1 MKKSI
6 LGLIVLFVLFT
17 TYLPKFDANNLT
29 KVNIEKIIVENNSII
44 ESNNII
50 NRLNFLYDEN
60 LFLVNSTKI
69 KDALNKI
76 DFIES
81 FRVKKIYPKIIKII
95 IQEKVPIAILHYKK
109 DKFYITERGD
119 LIKFKKLVN
128 YSNLPKV
135 FGNGKNFI
143 SFYQNIQKINFPM
156 KEIESFYFFESGRWD
171 LKLHN
176 NKIIKLPVNDY
187 LFSLKNYNDSKDKTN
202 FKVYKTFDYRIK
214 DQLILN

>member
-60 LFLVNSTKI
+60 LFLVNSIKI
-69 KDALNKI
+69 KDALNNI

-95 IQEKVPIAILHYKK
+95 IQEKIPIAILHYKK
-109 DKFYITERGD
+109 E
-119 LIKFKKLVN
+119 
-128 YSNLPKV
+128 
-135 FGNGKNFI
+135 
-143 SFYQNIQKINFPM
+143 
-156 KEIESFYFFESGRWD
+156 
-171 LKLHN
+171 
-176 NKIIKLPVNDY
+176 
-187 LFSLKNYNDSKDKTN
+187 
-202 FKVYKTFDYRIK
+202 
-214 DQLILN
+214 